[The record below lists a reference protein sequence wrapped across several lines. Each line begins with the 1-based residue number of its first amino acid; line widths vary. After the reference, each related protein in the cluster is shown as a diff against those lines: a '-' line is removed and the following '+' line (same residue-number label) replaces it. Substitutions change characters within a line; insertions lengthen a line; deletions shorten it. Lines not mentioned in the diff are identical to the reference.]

1 MATTIKDVAKHAG
14 VGIGTV
20 SRVINNEK
28 AVGEQTRKKVMES
41 MKALNYSANNMASQ
55 LRKNETRI
63 IALLVP
69 VVNHPFF
76 ANLSASSST

>member
-1 MATTIKDVAKHAG
+1 MEATIIDIAKYAG
-14 VGIGTV
+14 VGVGTV

-28 AVGEQTRKKVMES
+28 SVSEKTRQKVIEA
-41 MKALNYSANNMASQ
+41 MKALNYSRNNMAFR

-69 VVNHPFF
+69 IINHPIKSPPR
-76 ANLSASSST
+76 AD